1 MEMRRIKVDDRAS
14 SSDATRM
21 EAQTNR
27 RLPSRQLDLSS
38 RSISTT
44 IHYLDSRT
52 THIYIQSYTYI
63 VLARCR
69 MSCGWPSERQIVII
83 TDDKSSF
90 PLSAVPTF
98 SRCILGS
105 HLGSRKQMCGILLL
119 SITLCHYNAGS

>member
-44 IHYLDSRT
+44 IHYPDSRSRKLET
-52 THIYIQSYTYI
+52 IIYTYV
-63 VLARCR
+63 VLLRHR
-69 MSCGWPSERQIVII
+69 MS
-83 TDDKSSF
+83 
-90 PLSAVPTF
+90 
-98 SRCILGS
+98 
-105 HLGSRKQMCGILLL
+105 
-119 SITLCHYNAGS
+119 